1 MGEPLNIYQE
11 LKKRIVFL
19 DYEPGQTLREKD
31 LLEEFGVSRTP
42 IREAFIRLESDGLVR
57 IFPNLGTI
65 VSEVSF
71 QQLKDVFEIRSFLV
85 QLVGQ
90 LAAVRATPDELKA
103 IRSKVE
109 AMQQTSD
116 TNKLM
121 QLDSEIHELVNKA
134 TKNET
139 LVKFLG
145 MLRDQSIRI
154 RTFSQNNAAYYQSLT
169 AELEELIKALE
180 NRDGEAGARILEKH
194 TKGFVEQI
202 RSQFL

>member
-1 MGEPLNIYQE
+1 MSEPLNIYQE

-19 DYEPGQTLREKD
+19 DYAPGQTLREKD

-90 LAAVRATPDELKA
+90 LAAARATPDELKA

-109 AMQQTSD
+109 TMQQTSD

-154 RTFSQNNAAYYQSLT
+154 RTFSQNNATYYQSLT

-180 NRDGEAGARILEKH
+180 NRDGEASARILEKH